1 MTSAL
6 DKLVSVTD
14 RQQEIVGLMEQADLA
29 ASHGDITVGRAA
41 ELVREVRAAIDGHI
55 DLLIQQQSRLAQKVT
70 ASGPVPTG

>member
-1 MTSAL
+1 
-6 DKLVSVTD
+6 
-14 RQQEIVGLMEQADLA
+14 MEQADLA

-55 DLLIQQQSRLAQKVT
+55 DLLMQQQSRLAQKVT